1 MTYQTQRNHQVQPKY
16 DFTDFDEQNIYCYLR
31 TDDWQN
37 VLELILNI
45 QYKILQIENYDFGS
59 LEARGL
65 KNVKDT
71 CILLLT
77 LNDYNKNQKF
87 YFGKLNPQYEYSE
100 ENKEKISKL
109 NIFIRKGNI
118 VFSKYE
124 LLNLFEDLKEE
135 AYHIRYQESQYSKE
149 MFSNAFI
156 AIAKNNFK
164 EKNRMTKWYWKI
176 VYYIRDFFLKK
187 FNKNQQAI

>member
-16 DFTDFDEQNIYCYLR
+16 DFTDFDEQNIHCYLR
-31 TDDWQN
+31 TDDWQY

-77 LNDYNKNQKF
+77 LNESNRNQKF
-87 YFGKLNPQYEYSE
+87 YLKKLNPQYEYSE

-156 AIAKNNFK
+156 AIAKKDVK
-164 EKNRMTKWYWKI
+164 EKNRMTKWYWRLM
-176 VYYIRDFFLKK
+176 YYIRDFFLKI
-187 FNKNQQAI
+187 FSTNQQTM

>member
-1 MTYQTQRNHQVQPKY
+1 MTYQTKENHQIQQEY
-16 DFTDFDEQNIYCYLR
+16 NSMDFDEESIYCYLG

-45 QYKILQIENYDFGS
+45 QHKILQIENYDFGS
-59 LEARGL
+59 LEAREL
-65 KNVKDT
+65 KNVKDA

-77 LNDYNKNQKF
+77 LNEYNRNQKF
-87 YFGKLNPQYEYSE
+87 YLKKLNPQYEYNE
-100 ENKEKISKL
+100 EHEEEIS
-109 NIFIRKGNI
+109 NINSFIEESNI
-118 VFSKYE
+118 AFSKYG
-124 LLNLFEDLKEE
+124 LFNLYEDLKEE

-156 AIAKNNFK
+156 AIAKRNFK
-164 EKNRMTKWYWKI
+164 EKNRMTKWYWKM

-187 FNKNQQAI
+187 FNKNQQAM

>member
-31 TDDWQN
+31 TDDWQY

-77 LNDYNKNQKF
+77 LNDYNRNQKF
-87 YFGKLNPQYEYSE
+87 YLKKLNPQYEYSE

-149 MFSNAFI
+149 IFSNTFI
-156 AIAKNNFK
+156 AIVKKDFK

-187 FNKNQQAI
+187 FNKNQ

>member
-31 TDDWQN
+31 TDDWQY

-187 FNKNQQAI
+187 FNKNQ

>member
-1 MTYQTQRNHQVQPKY
+1 MTCQTKENHKIHQEYSSVN
-16 DFTDFDEQNIYCYLR
+16 FDEESIYCYLR

-37 VLELILNI
+37 VLELIFNT
-45 QYKILQIENYDFGS
+45 QHKILQIENYDFGS
-59 LEARGL
+59 LEARKL
-65 KNVKDT
+65 KNVKDV

-77 LNDYNKNQKF
+77 LNEYNRNQKF
-87 YFGKLNPQYEYSE
+87 YLRKLNPQYEYNE
-100 ENKEKISKL
+100 EYKEEISKINTFIKES
-109 NIFIRKGNI
+109 NIT
-118 VFSKYE
+118 FSKYR
-124 LLNLFEDLKEE
+124 LFNLYEDLKEE

-156 AIAKNNFK
+156 AIAKKDFK

-187 FNKNQQAI
+187 FNKNQ

>member
-77 LNDYNKNQKF
+77 LNESNRNQKF
-87 YFGKLNPQYEYSE
+87 YLKKLNPQYEYSE

-187 FNKNQQAI
+187 FNKNQ

>member
-1 MTYQTQRNHQVQPKY
+1 MTYQTKENHQIQQEY
-16 DFTDFDEQNIYCYLR
+16 NSMDFDEESIYCYLG

-45 QYKILQIENYDFGS
+45 QHKILQIENYDFGS
-59 LEARGL
+59 LEAREL
-65 KNVKDT
+65 KNVKDA

-77 LNDYNKNQKF
+77 LNEYNRNQKF
-87 YFGKLNPQYEYSE
+87 YLKKLNPQYEYNE
-100 ENKEKISKL
+100 EHEEEIS
-109 NIFIRKGNI
+109 NINSFIEESNI
-118 VFSKYE
+118 AFSKYG
-124 LLNLFEDLKEE
+124 LFNLYEDLKEE

-149 MFSNAFI
+149 MFSNTFI
-156 AIAKNNFK
+156 AIAKKNFK

-187 FNKNQQAI
+187 FNKNQQAM

>member
-77 LNDYNKNQKF
+77 LNEYNRNQKF
-87 YFGKLNPQYEYSE
+87 YLKKLNPQYEYSE

-156 AIAKNNFK
+156 AIAKKDFK

-187 FNKNQQAI
+187 FNKNQ

>member
-16 DFTDFDEQNIYCYLR
+16 DFTDFDEQNIHCYLR

-37 VLELILNI
+37 VLELILNL
-45 QYKILQIENYDFGS
+45 QNKFLQIENYDFRS
-59 LEARGL
+59 LKAEQV
-65 KNVKDT
+65 KNVKDV

-156 AIAKNNFK
+156 AIAKKDVK
-164 EKNRMTKWYWKI
+164 EKNRMTKWYWRLM
-176 VYYIRDFFLKK
+176 YYIRDFFLKI
-187 FNKNQQAI
+187 FSTNQQTM

>member
-77 LNDYNKNQKF
+77 LNEYNRNQKF
-87 YFGKLNPQYEYSE
+87 YLKKLNPQYEYSE